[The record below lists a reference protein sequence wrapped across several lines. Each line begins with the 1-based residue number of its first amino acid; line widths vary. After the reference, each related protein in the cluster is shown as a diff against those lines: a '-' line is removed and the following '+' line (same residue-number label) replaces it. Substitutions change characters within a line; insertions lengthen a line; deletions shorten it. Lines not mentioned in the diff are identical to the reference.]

1 MDIRN
6 YEFCGEMIQI
16 TSCINSNIRFYF
28 LNTFLSLLNKTYKLK
43 VVMDLQ
49 KQEGELNAVCVK
61 SGVDLNLPFPF
72 TSQYFVTKEGIRIL
86 LGSSRCLQRDRIA
99 QFIYTVLK
107 NFDDGLPEHE
117 MITQQLNFRGNI
129 IDIIIIRSDGMENY
143 FLGLPFSKAL
153 NYKRPDLAI
162 SRFVSVTNRRTFDK
176 FNIVRQTYA
185 SEDRRSQISPLG
197 SDHSVSFLPTYS
209 FFSFTNR
216 TLFINFNGLLELITK
231 SKQPFADDMRQLIF
245 NVISESNVVH
255 EFSRQNII
263 LSQTNTIIQSS
274 KTVASQENSAA
285 SSSKSIKPIESQT
298 NVESTTQ
305 VPPVSNGPQTHAN
318 QSIEQPSSRPQN
330 HIQPI
335 VQMNNSTRNDQLHSS
350 DSVQLTNCQNV
361 SNLSETTED
370 GISSIVTQAKN
381 TTKNVIFASQTVLQK
396 NYLIDSHQSI
406 SLPIHDSSSLFLI
419 AYVSNLDRKIIN
431 VIRAQKKVINS
442 YANEQKEFK
451 NQCEADESFL
461 IKEHKRPLWWYYSTP
476 FFVHICKNSVDI
488 WKKIRKNNPVFFYG
502 VFFLNYVNT
511 VFCGMSVDE
520 IKTKFDNEKNPE
532 AVLKNLGMP
541 DRTTLLVQ
549 CTKYNMN
556 LIGWFKHILET
567 TFSQEELQTKL
578 SQTEESYS
586 IQLQHEQSQ
595 PEQSQ
600 HEPMLV
606 DYD

>member
-49 KQEGELNAVCVK
+49 KQEGELNTVCVK

-176 FNIVRQTYA
+176 FNIVRQTYTSA
-185 SEDRRSQISPLG
+185 DRRSHISPLG

-209 FFSFTNR
+209 LFSFTNR

-274 KTVASQENSAA
+274 KTIASQENSAA

-350 DSVQLTNCQNV
+350 DNVQLTNYQNV

-567 TFSQEELQTKL
+567 TFSQEESQTKS
-578 SQTEESYS
+578 SQTEEAHLT
-586 IQLQHEQSQ
+586 QLQHEQSQ

>member
-49 KQEGELNAVCVK
+49 KKEGELNTVCVK

-72 TSQYFVTKEGIRIL
+72 TSQYYVTKEGIRIL

-176 FNIVRQTYA
+176 FNIVRQTYT
-185 SEDRRSQISPLG
+185 SEDRRSQINPLG

-209 FFSFTNR
+209 LFSFTNR

-318 QSIEQPSSRPQN
+318 QSIEQSSSRPQN

-335 VQMNNSTRNDQLHSS
+335 VQVNNSTRNDQLHSS

-567 TFSQEELQTKL
+567 TFSQEELQTKP
-578 SQTEESYS
+578 SQIEESYS
-586 IQLQHEQSQ
+586 TQLQHEQSQ

>member
-49 KQEGELNAVCVK
+49 KQEGELNTVCVK

-176 FNIVRQTYA
+176 FNIVRQTYT
-185 SEDRRSQISPLG
+185 SSDRRSHISPLG

-209 FFSFTNR
+209 LFSFTNR

-274 KTVASQENSAA
+274 KTVASQEKSVA

-305 VPPVSNGPQTHAN
+305 VSLVSNGPQTHVN
-318 QSIEQPSSRPQN
+318 QSIEQQSSRPQN

-335 VQMNNSTRNDQLHSS
+335 VQMNNTTRNDQLHSS

-451 NQCEADESFL
+451 NRCEADESFL

-476 FFVHICKNSVDI
+476 FFVHICENSVDI

-556 LIGWFKHILET
+556 LIAWFKHILET
-567 TFSQEELQTKL
+567 TFSQEELQTKP

-586 IQLQHEQSQ
+586 TQLQHEQSQ

>member
-176 FNIVRQTYA
+176 FNIVRQTYT

>member
-49 KQEGELNAVCVK
+49 KKEGELNTVCVK

-72 TSQYFVTKEGIRIL
+72 TSQYYVTKEGIRIL

-176 FNIVRQTYA
+176 FNIVRQTYT
-185 SEDRRSQISPLG
+185 SEDRRSQINPLG

-209 FFSFTNR
+209 LFSFTNR

-318 QSIEQPSSRPQN
+318 QSIEQSSSRPQN

-335 VQMNNSTRNDQLHSS
+335 VQVNNSTRNDQLHSS

-488 WKKIRKNNPVFFYG
+488 WKRIRKNNPVFFYG

-567 TFSQEELQTKL
+567 TFSQEELQTKP
-578 SQTEESYS
+578 SQIEESYS
-586 IQLQHEQSQ
+586 TQLQHEQSQ

>member
-49 KQEGELNAVCVK
+49 KKEGELNTVCVK

-176 FNIVRQTYA
+176 FNIVRQTYT
-185 SEDRRSQISPLG
+185 SEDRRSQINPLG

-209 FFSFTNR
+209 LFSFTNR

-274 KTVASQENSAA
+274 KTVASQENSAT

-318 QSIEQPSSRPQN
+318 QSIEQSSSRPQN

-335 VQMNNSTRNDQLHSS
+335 VQVNNSIRNDQLHSS

-488 WKKIRKNNPVFFYG
+488 WKKIRKNNPVFFMGY
-502 VFFLNYVNT
+502 FF
-511 VFCGMSVDE
+511 
-520 IKTKFDNEKNPE
+520 
-532 AVLKNLGMP
+532 
-541 DRTTLLVQ
+541 
-549 CTKYNMN
+549 
-556 LIGWFKHILET
+556 
-567 TFSQEELQTKL
+567 
-578 SQTEESYS
+578 
-586 IQLQHEQSQ
+586 
-595 PEQSQ
+595 
-600 HEPMLV
+600 
-606 DYD
+606 

>member
-49 KQEGELNAVCVK
+49 KKEGELNTVCVK

-72 TSQYFVTKEGIRIL
+72 TSQYYVTKEGIRIL

-176 FNIVRQTYA
+176 FNIVRQTYT
-185 SEDRRSQISPLG
+185 SEDRRSQINPLG

-209 FFSFTNR
+209 LFSFTNR

-318 QSIEQPSSRPQN
+318 QSIEQSSSRPQN

-335 VQMNNSTRNDQLHSS
+335 VQVNNSTRNDQLHSS

-442 YANEQKEFK
+442 YANEQIEFK

-567 TFSQEELQTKL
+567 TFSQEELQTKP
-578 SQTEESYS
+578 SQIEESYS
-586 IQLQHEQSQ
+586 TQLQHEQSQ

>member
-176 FNIVRQTYA
+176 FNIVRQTYT

-567 TFSQEELQTKL
+567 TFSQEESQTKS
-578 SQTEESYS
+578 SQTEESHS
-586 IQLQHEQSQ
+586 TQLQHEQSQ

>member
-49 KQEGELNAVCVK
+49 KKEGELNTVCVK

-176 FNIVRQTYA
+176 FNIVRQTYT
-185 SEDRRSQISPLG
+185 SEDRRSQINPLG

-209 FFSFTNR
+209 LFSFTNR
-216 TLFINFNGLLELITK
+216 TVFINFNGLLELITK

-274 KTVASQENSAA
+274 KTVASQENSAV
-285 SSSKSIKPIESQT
+285 SSSKSTKPIESQT
-298 NVESTTQ
+298 NVKSTTQ

-335 VQMNNSTRNDQLHSS
+335 VQVNNSTRNDQLHSS

-567 TFSQEELQTKL
+567 TFSQEELQTKP
-578 SQTEESYS
+578 SQIEESYS
-586 IQLQHEQSQ
+586 TQLQHEQSQ

>member
-49 KQEGELNAVCVK
+49 KKEGELNTVCVK

-176 FNIVRQTYA
+176 FNIVRQTYT
-185 SEDRRSQISPLG
+185 SEDRRSQINPLG

-209 FFSFTNR
+209 LFSFTNR

-318 QSIEQPSSRPQN
+318 QSIEQSSSRPQN

-335 VQMNNSTRNDQLHSS
+335 VQVNNSIRNDQLHSS

-567 TFSQEELQTKL
+567 TFSQEELQTKP
-578 SQTEESYS
+578 SQIEESYS
-586 IQLQHEQSQ
+586 TQLQHEQSQ